1 MNLVGK
7 IFVGVIALMSVVCLT
22 VSAVSYASHH
32 SWKEKSAELTK
43 QLNDAKQTQQTLTS
57 QKSELESKIQSEA
70 QIYTAAMEALK
81 TKADALEKANDELKQ
96 KNEELQADLD
106 QRLAVIDSNNSHI
119 DDLRQQLSAA
129 SIDLATAQNLRAN
142 YLQDLARTMEKLH
155 ELSAKFGDLEE
166 KNTDLVASYDE
177 ALTVLNKY
185 GLSADPSDYSD
196 LPKFAVQGTIEA
208 VREGNDGLLMISI
221 GSDDGLSE
229 HNKLDVR
236 RGDSYLGKIEVVT
249 VEPNRAVCKVLPEY
263 RLGVMMEG
271 DDVYSQKFN

>member
-32 SWKEKSAELTK
+32 SWKEKSAELKK
-43 QLNDAKQTQQTLTS
+43 QLDDAKQTQQTLTS

-70 QIYTAAMEALK
+70 QVYTAAMEALK
-81 TKADALEKANDELKQ
+81 TKADALEKSNDELKQ
-96 KNEELQADLD
+96 KNEELQRDLD
-106 QRLAVIDSNNSHI
+106 QRLAVIESNNSHI
-119 DDLRQQLSAA
+119 DDLRQQLSATA
-129 SIDLATAQNLRAN
+129 VDLATAQNLRAN

-166 KNTDLVASYDE
+166 KNGALVASYDE
-177 ALTVLNKY
+177 ALTVLNQN
-185 GLSADPSDYSD
+185 GLSADPSDYGD
-196 LPKFAVQGTIEA
+196 LPKFAVQGTIET

-263 RLGVMMEG
+263 RQGVMMEG

>member
-32 SWKEKSAELTK
+32 SWKEKSAELKK
-43 QLNDAKQTQQTLTS
+43 QLDDAKQTQQTLTS

-70 QIYTAAMEALK
+70 QTYTAAMEALK

-96 KNEELQADLD
+96 KNEALQQDLD
-106 QRLAVIDSNNSHI
+106 QRLAVIESNNSHI

-142 YLQDLARTMEKLH
+142 YLRDLERTMEKLH

-166 KNTDLVASYDE
+166 KNEALVASYDE
-177 ALTVLNKY
+177 ALTVLNQN
-185 GLSADPSDYSD
+185 GLSADPSDYGD
-196 LPKFAVQGTIEA
+196 LPKFAVQGTIET

-263 RLGVMMEG
+263 RQGVMMEG